1 MAARYSAPGKDASRE
16 APPPAPTPAARRD
29 AAASLLGLTPRGAV
43 LQLALPT
50 TIVMAVAAVSNVS
63 YTWFVSRLGVDA
75 IAAVS
80 LVFPIS
86 LLAVTVMGGGIGS
99 GSAAAVARALGG
111 GRRELAAASAGHA
124 LVLSVLIGAAF
135 GLLVV
140 PLAPQLFALMGA
152 RGRVLD
158 DAVTFARIVFG
169 GAFVTFVG
177 GMFDSVLRGEGNAR
191 VPAIWAT
198 TSLALQIV
206 VTPLLMFGA
215 GWGLPGAALAMILC
229 QGLATLPRAW
239 FVFSGRGVVR
249 PALPR
254 HVGFAPT
261 RDILRVGLPAALS
274 TSIAYLGTLIL
285 TGVVARIG
293 EPQLAAFGLG
303 TRLDFVLLSF
313 AFGFGSAVLTLVGL
327 AVGAG
332 RPEQASRYVR
342 AAGVFTVAILGAG
355 GVALAIW
362 PRLWLGL
369 FTHDAAVLEAGAA
382 YFAVVGPSYPFLGVS
397 MVLAFAF
404 QGLGRATAP
413 MVLMAVRVALVLTGA
428 IVVTRGLGMG
438 AGAVFVVIAAGNVL
452 SSLMLLAL
460 WQRRGP
466 RAAVPRP

>member
-1 MAARYSAPGKDASRE
+1 MLR
-16 APPPAPTPAARRD
+16 
-29 AAASLLGLTPRGAV
+29 
-43 LQLALPT
+43 LALPT
-50 TIVMAVAAVSNVS
+50 TLVMAVAAVSNVS

-99 GSAAAVARALGG
+99 GSAAAVARALGA

-124 LVLSVLIGAAF
+124 LVLSVAIGAAF
-135 GLLVV
+135 GLVVV
-140 PLAPQLFALMGA
+140 PLAPQIFALMGA
-152 RGRVLD
+152 KGGVLA
-158 DAVTFARIVFG
+158 DATTFARIVFG
-169 GAFVTFVG
+169 GAFVTFLG

-206 VTPLLMFGA
+206 VTPLFMFTVGL
-215 GWGLPGAALAMILC
+215 GLPGAALAMIVC
-229 QGLATLPRAW
+229 QGLTTLPRAW
-239 FVFSGRGVVR
+239 FVFGGRGAVR

-254 HVGFAPT
+254 HVGLGPT

-274 TSIAYLGTLIL
+274 TSIAYLGTLVL
-285 TGVVARIG
+285 TGVVARLG

-327 AVGAG
+327 TVGAG
-332 RPEQASRYVR
+332 RPERAERFVR
-342 AAGVFTVAILGAG
+342 AAGLFTVSILAVG
-355 GVALAIW
+355 GIALAIW

-369 FTHDAAVLEAGAA
+369 FTHDPAVLDVGAG

-413 MVLMAVRVALVLTGA
+413 MVLMAVRVTLVLVGA
-428 IVVTRGLGMG
+428 IVATRVFGMG
-438 AGAVFVVIAAGNVL
+438 AQAVFVVIAAGNVA
-452 SSLMLLAL
+452 STLMLLAL
-460 WQRRGP
+460 WRARGP
-466 RAAVPRP
+466 RAA